1 MGDDNANDEE
11 LSFIPV
17 VPMNKAQEIVEDLL
31 EEMPKPRSAVQKEEF
46 MKKKL
51 EDLSRER
58 MMRHNFS
65 KKVTETLKNFVDINK
80 KKFDPF
86 GMLNLT
92 KKWKMPPIPKILTH
106 KTNLPNLGFNIR

>member
-1 MGDDNANDEE
+1 MGDDNASDEG

-51 EDLSRER
+51 EDLSKER

-65 KKVTETLKNFVDINK
+65 RKVTEQLKNFVDANK

-86 GMLNLT
+86 GLLNLT
-92 KKWKMPPIPKILTH
+92 KKMTMPQLPKIITE
-106 KTNLPNLGFNIR
+106 KTNIPNIP